1 MKKKILS
8 LLGIFLVIT
17 ALYFAFNNI
26 TRQTKKNYKEI
37 SYNDIVSKKKQHADF
52 ILFIKKEGCIHC
64 ENIEPLVNELAKKKD
79 IDVLA
84 ITANREKKQKLLIN
98 NLKFSLYPTIIFFK
112 KGVEE
117 ARIVGEFDKPE
128 LYKKIG
134 ELNYETK

>member
-1 MKKKILS
+1 MQKKILS

-37 SYNDIVSKKKQHADF
+37 SYSDIVSKKKQHADF
-52 ILFIKKEGCIHC
+52 ILFIKKDGCIHC

-84 ITANREKKQKLLIN
+84 ITANKEKKQKLLIN

-134 ELNYETK
+134 ELNYESR